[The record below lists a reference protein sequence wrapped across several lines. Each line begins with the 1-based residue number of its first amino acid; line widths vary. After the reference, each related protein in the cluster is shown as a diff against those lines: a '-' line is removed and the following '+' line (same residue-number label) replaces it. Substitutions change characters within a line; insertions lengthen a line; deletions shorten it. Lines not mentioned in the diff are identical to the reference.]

1 MYSFYYF
8 ISLELFFHLQHREF
22 YWLGIPWKKKNLFS
36 VIGNVITYEH
46 SVWNSKWLAYIFSNC
61 EVVIFNLG
69 ATGFTQLLP
78 DVLVLI

>member
-1 MYSFYYF
+1 M
-8 ISLELFFHLQHREF
+8 EE
-22 YWLGIPWKKKNLFS
+22 KNLFS
-36 VIGNVITYEH
+36 VIGNVITYKH
-46 SVWNSKWLAYIFSNC
+46 SVWNSKWLAYIFSNG